1 MSTEKQSFMDKVL
14 EKVDVIAGPMTRFGQ
29 IPFVRAIVNGMVA
42 ALPVTMVGSIF
53 LVVYLFCSDGGLTQH
68 ALIPFLKP
76 WAADLALVNSLS
88 MGIMAIYIMIAFG
101 AEYAEIKGFNKTTG
115 AVGAFFAFMLLNY
128 NAVGQ
133 LAKTGAS
140 AFESTYW
147 GGAGLIT
154 AMIAGAIAINIIDFC
169 YKKNIVI
176 KLPDSV
182 PPAISDSFSAI
193 IPYFFIT
200 LVCWGIRTLAG
211 INIPSAVGEI
221 LMPLIGNADNVF
233 VYSFQQFMS
242 ALLWICGLHG
252 DNITGAVTNV
262 FLNQWLAENN
272 AAFMAH
278 TAVKDLPYV
287 WTPNLCRLSQWV
299 SSCWPILVYMFMSSK
314 KLPHLKPL
322 GLICLPPA
330 VFCIIEPIMFGLP
343 VVMNGFLLIPFILT
357 HTLTAALTYW
367 LTKIGFVGKMYMSL
381 PWATPSPILGYLSAG
396 GSIGGFVVVFI
407 NFVIGLVIFYPFWKA
422 YEKAEVAKLNTEE

>member
-76 WAADLALVNSLS
+76 WANDLALVNSLS

-128 NAVGQ
+128 NSVGK

-147 GGAGLIT
+147 GSAGLIT

-200 LVCWGIRTLAG
+200 IVCWGIRTLAG

-357 HTLTAALTYW
+357 HTLTGALTYW

-396 GSIGGFVVVFI
+396 GSIGGFIVVFI
-407 NFVIGLVIFYPFWKA
+407 NFAIGMVIFYPFWKA
-422 YEKAEVAKLNTEE
+422 YEKSEVAKLNTEE

>member
-88 MGIMAIYIMIAFG
+88 MGIMAVYIIIAFG

-272 AAFMAH
+272 AAYMAH

-357 HTLTAALTYW
+357 HTLTGALTYW

-381 PWATPSPILGYLSAG
+381 SWATPSPILGYLSAG
-396 GSIGGFVVVFI
+396 GSIGGFIVVFI
-407 NFVIGLVIFYPFWKA
+407 NFAIGMVIFYPFWKA